1 MGNACYGEEVMGR
14 SGLVA
19 SGSQNGAEAEDFA
32 DNGDAFGLNCYPG
45 RGGVKQFGQD
55 CVREDLHEVC

>member
-1 MGNACYGEEVMGR
+1 MENACYGKEVMGR

-19 SGSQNGAEAEDFA
+19 SGSYNGSEAEDSV

-45 RGGVKQFGQD
+45 RGGVKTFM
-55 CVREDLHEVC
+55 